1 MDNLRQGLVLS
12 LALLA
17 PLVLAHPV
25 LAQAPW
31 SRSAQIASSNAIQ
44 AEAWQIVQLAN
55 QARAEAGAG
64 PLQWDAALAT
74 AARQHCLRMTAEG
87 SISHQYAGEP
97 NVSARAAQAGAHF
110 SLIEE
115 NVAIAPT
122 PAAIHD
128 GWMHSPGH
136 RANLL
141 NPRVDHVGVAVV
153 AGRHGLYAVADYE
166 RAVTMLTQ
174 SQQESEVAGLVKA
187 HGVAILPDHT
197 LALAACAAEGALPRP
212 STGPKPRFAMYW
224 EGAQL
229 TQLPKDL
236 ADALAS
242 GKYHQAAV
250 GSCPSQ
256 GQEDAFTAYRI
267 AVLLY

>member
-1 MDNLRQGLVLS
+1 MDTLRQGLVLS
-12 LALLA
+12 LALFA
-17 PLVLAHPV
+17 PVV

-44 AEAWQIVQLAN
+44 SEAWQIVQLAN

-74 AARQHCLRMTAEG
+74 AARQHCLRMAAER
-87 SISHQYAGEP
+87 SISHQYPGEP
-97 NVSARAAQAGAHF
+97 NVSARAAQANAHF

-115 NVAIAPT
+115 NVALAPT
-122 PAAIHD
+122 PAAIHSA
-128 GWMHSPGH
+128 WMHSPGH
-136 RANLL
+136 RSNLL
-141 NPRVDHVGVAVV
+141 NPQVDHVGVALV
-153 AGRHGLYAVADYE
+153 AGRDGLYAVADYE
-166 RAVTMLTQ
+166 RAVLVLTE

-187 HGVAILPDHT
+187 NGVAILPDHT
-197 LALAACAAEGALPRP
+197 LARTSCATKGTLPRP
-212 STGPKPRFAMYW
+212 ASGPRPRFALYW

-229 TQLPKDL
+229 TQLPPDL
-236 ADALAS
+236 VNELAT

-256 GQEDAFTAYRI
+256 GQEDTFTSYRI

>member
-1 MDNLRQGLVLS
+1 LS

-17 PLVLAHPV
+17 PLI
-25 LAQAPW
+25 LAQEP
-31 SRSAQIASSNAIQ
+31 SQIASSTAIQ
-44 AEAWQIVQLAN
+44 REAWQIMLLAN
-55 QARAEAGAG
+55 RSRAEAGAG

-74 AARQHCLRMTAEG
+74 AARRHCMRMAAEG

-97 NVSARAAQAGAHF
+97 DVSARAAQAGAHF

-115 NVAIAPT
+115 NVALAPN
-122 PAAIHD
+122 PATIHNA
-128 GWMHSPGH
+128 WMHSPGH

-141 NPRVDHVGVAVV
+141 NPQVDHVGVAVV
-153 AGRHGLYAVADYE
+153 AGRDGLFAVADYE
-166 RAVTMLTQ
+166 RAVTVLTQ

-187 HGVAILPDHT
+187 NGLTILPDHN
-197 LALAACAAEGALPRP
+197 LARTACAAKGTLPRP
-212 STGPKPRFAMYW
+212 ASGPRPRFALYW

-229 TQLPKDL
+229 TQLPQDL
-236 ADALAS
+236 VNEMAS

-250 GSCPSQ
+250 GSCSSQ
-256 GQEDAFTAYRI
+256 GQEETFTSYRI